1 MSELY
6 NASEIAKMSRMILK
20 TVDMMER
27 DLVDV
32 TKNLGIYRSNLDDDI
47 SKDANDLV
55 KRIQQ
60 RIDAIRVEF
69 GARAKDAEEAA
80 ILIDRLEKGG
90 LRGI

>member
-32 TKNLGIYRSNLDDDI
+32 TKNLGIYRSNLVDDI

>member
-32 TKNLGIYRSNLDDDI
+32 TKDLGIYRSNLDDDI